1 MITTQPTPSPAEI
14 DQAVAR
20 ARQQRSQAFVDAFT
34 WLKAL
39 FAAGFAK
46 LRQEPVPWA
55 RAA

>member
-20 ARQQRSQAFVDAFT
+20 ARQLRSQAFADAFT
-34 WLKAL
+34 SLKAL
-39 FAAGFAK
+39 LAAGLAK
-46 LRQEPVPWA
+46 LRQEPVRWA

>member
-39 FAAGFAK
+39 AATGFAK

>member
-14 DQAVAR
+14 DQAIAR
-20 ARQQRSQAFVDAFT
+20 ARQLRSQAFADAFT

-39 FAAGFAK
+39 FATGLAK
-46 LRQEPVPWA
+46 LRHEPVRWA